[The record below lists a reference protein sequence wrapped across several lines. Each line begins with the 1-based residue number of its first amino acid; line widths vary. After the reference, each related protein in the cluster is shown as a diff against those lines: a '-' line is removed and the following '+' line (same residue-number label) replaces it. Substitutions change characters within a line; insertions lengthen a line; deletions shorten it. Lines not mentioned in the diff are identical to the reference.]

1 MVAGAI
7 VTKGDALVKI
17 KLQLAAC
24 LVAAS
29 LASVPALANDRRPNI
44 LVVLFDDVGF
54 TDFGAYGSNSRT
66 PNIDGLAR
74 KGAMLSRYY
83 TSPFCGPSRA
93 MLVTGMDNHQTG
105 MGTLVE
111 TVKPELR
118 GLPGYTMTWKGGQK
132 TIGSL
137 LSSAGYRTYVTGKWG
152 IGESGANLPNRF
164 GFQRSYVMDATG
176 GSNYDRR
183 PYLPGYDKVSW
194 FEDGK
199 PIELP
204 KNYYSSR
211 SLVDKLIQ
219 YIDQGDDEKPF
230 FAFLSLQA
238 VHMPVQAPTQF
249 IDAYNGI
256 FDKGWDRMRAERH
269 QRAIKLGLVPPT
281 TTLAPV
287 PNVHRKWDALSAGDR
302 KRAARKMQVSAGMME
317 AADQHIGRLLKHLEA
332 AGQLENTIVVIT
344 SDNGPE
350 SGDTDFE
357 GLTGAAI
364 GAVNLIEGTDQS
376 YENIGQPRSLN
387 AIGPEWA
394 SVSASPFNLY
404 KFYASEGGLRVPLVV
419 AGPGI
424 GRRGVVNAP
433 VHVTDLVPT
442 LLEAANVSYD
452 PASFFGRS
460 ALPMLK
466 GGSDATYGEDDS
478 FAFEVSGNAAL
489 YRGKWKITRNFPP
502 RGDSQWRLYDIS
514 VDPGETTDVAA
525 ANPALFANM
534 KSEYAAYAKRVGV
547 VELGPGDSAIHEL
560 TNKLISKALH
570 KYWPYL
576 LGFVLALA
584 ATAYLLFRLVKLA
597 VRRKPAAASA

>member
-1 MVAGAI
+1 MRRI
-7 VTKGDALVKI
+7 
-17 KLQLAAC
+17 LQLVTC
-24 LVAAS
+24 T
-29 LASVPALANDRRPNI
+29 LAISFGSVPALAQDKRPNI
-44 LVVLFDDVGF
+44 LIVLFDDVGF
-54 TDFGAYGSNSRT
+54 SEFGSYGGDTRT
-66 PNIDGLAR
+66 PNIDSLAR
-74 KGAMLSRYY
+74 RGARLSRYY
-83 TSPFCGPSRA
+83 SSPFCGPSRA

-118 GLPGYTMTWKGGQK
+118 AQPGYSMKWDRKQK

-137 LSSAGYRTYVTGKWG
+137 LASAGYQTYVTGKWG
-152 IGESGANLPNRF
+152 IGETGANLPNDF

-204 KNYYSSR
+204 KDYYSSR
-211 SLVDKLIQ
+211 TLVDKLIE
-219 YIDQGDDEKPF
+219 YIDAGSDEKPF

-238 VHMPVQAPTQF
+238 VHMPVQAPAEF
-249 IDAYNGI
+249 IDAYNGT
-256 FDKGWDRMRAERH
+256 FNRGWDAMRAERH
-269 QRAIKLGLVPPT
+269 RRTIKLGLVPPT
-281 TTLAPV
+281 TKLSPV
-287 PNVHRKWDALSAGDR
+287 PDTHRAWNALSAEDR

-317 AADQHIGRLLKHLEA
+317 AADLHIGRLLKHLEA
-332 AGQLENTIVVIT
+332 AGELENTIVVIT

-350 SGDTDFE
+350 SGDTDFG
-357 GLTGAAI
+357 GLAGAVI
-364 GAVNLIEGTDQS
+364 GAVNLIEGTDMS
-376 YENIGQPRSLN
+376 FENIGMPGSLN

-394 SVSASPFNLY
+394 SVSASPFSLY

-424 GRRGVVNAP
+424 DQRGIVSAP

-442 LLEAANVSYD
+442 LLEAAEVEYD
-452 PASFFGRS
+452 PASFYGRS

-466 GGSDATYGEDDS
+466 GGSASTYGEDES

-502 RGDSQWRLYDIS
+502 RGDAQWRLYDIS
-514 VDPGETTDVAA
+514 VDPGETTDLSAS
-525 ANPALFANM
+525 NQTLFASM
-534 KSEYAAYAKRVGV
+534 KAEYAAYAKRVGV
-547 VELGPGDSAIHEL
+547 AELGPGDSAIHEL
-560 TNKLISKALH
+560 TNKLVEKALH
-570 KYWPYL
+570 KYWLYL
-576 LGFVLALA
+576 LGFVLALLA
-584 ATAYLLFRLVKLA
+584 AGYLLFRLVKLA
-597 VRRKPAAASA
+597 VRPRSARASA